1 MKNIERLKVE
11 LNNKQYFSDDIY
23 ESILEENGL
32 DAYDDYVKENRI
44 DLLETVY
51 TIIQML
57 ANDIDNFRRVET
69 EFVTTTAAEQYIEK
83 RLASIRGEIDRLKD
97 LEKEAENEYL
107 SSGSVTG
114 YLFFNSSRNC
124 DSRIV
129 FARHTVSFVY
139 IGPYSSQ

>member
-114 YLFFNSSRNC
+114 YLFFNS
-124 DSRIV
+124 
-129 FARHTVSFVY
+129 
-139 IGPYSSQ
+139 